1 MAKTL
6 SETNIKKK
14 NIALV
19 NVIHSGLKDLKKQI
33 TNTIE
38 ENKEIEN
45 PDKIIDLVEEI
56 IVFNKKNSIKTRTKD
71 FNTRPNA

>member
-33 TNTIE
+33 TNTSE

-56 IVFNKKNSIKTRTKD
+56 IVFNKKNAIKTRTKD

>member
-19 NVIHSGLKDLKKQI
+19 NVIHSRLKDLKKQI
-33 TNTIE
+33 TNMSE

-45 PDKIIDLVEEI
+45 PDKIIHIVEEI

>member
-19 NVIHSGLKDLKKQI
+19 NVIHKGLKDLKKQI
-33 TNTIE
+33 TNTSE

-56 IVFNKKNSIKTRTKD
+56 IVFNKKNAIKTRTKD

>member
-14 NIALV
+14 NVALV

-33 TNTIE
+33 TNTSE

>member
-19 NVIHSGLKDLKKQI
+19 NVIHSRLKDLKKQI
-33 TNTIE
+33 TNMSE

-45 PDKIIDLVEEI
+45 PDKIIDIVEEI
-56 IVFNKKNSIKTRTKD
+56 IVYNKKNSIKTRTKD

>member
-19 NVIHSGLKDLKKQI
+19 NVIHKGLKDLKKQI
-33 TNTIE
+33 TNTSE

>member
-33 TNTIE
+33 TNTSE